1 MLTVQ
6 IRHRLTTDDVVDLVT
21 YLLVGSGLSLPT
33 RKDVVLR
40 MVRDEIELN
49 GRRGILTMR
58 GNRRDG
64 LLSDELEMRVRVL
77 GRIEELF
84 PEWLAKKRR

>member
-77 GRIEELF
+77 GRIEQLF
-84 PEWLAKKRR
+84 PEWLAKKRW